1 VDKWK
6 VLRKG
11 GEVRLLDL
19 WVKKCIEFV
28 KQHPFLCVK
37 IALIVVVG

>member
-1 VDKWK
+1 VDQWK

-11 GEVRLLDL
+11 GEVRRLDL

-28 KQHPFLCVK
+28 KQHPILGVK
-37 IALIVVVG
+37 LALIVVVG